1 MTTHASRL
9 ALALASVTAMLSIV
23 ALGAVPEA
31 EAKKAKIYACAAKK
45 GPDKGTMRWVRKG
58 KCQKGE
64 KAVKWNKRGPVGAA
78 GPQGQPGPAGPSGEG
93 ANQEALDALRL
104 QLEQQ
109 TARIANLETQLG
121 ALDTQFGALST
132 EFAAFQTVACAQ
144 LSTLTDQT
152 NLMGAALDGI
162 GLGGTIPPLLDLVN
176 PGAPT
181 ALPGFSC

>member
-1 MTTHASRL
+1 MPTHASRL
-9 ALALASVTAMLSIV
+9 ALALASVTAMLFIV
-23 ALGAVPEA
+23 SLGAVPEA
-31 EAKKAKIYACAAKK
+31 QAKKGKIHACAAKK

-58 KCQKGE
+58 KCHKGE
-64 KAVKWNKRGPVGAA
+64 KAVKWNKRGPAGTA

-93 ANQEALDALRL
+93 ANQQALDALRL

-109 TARIANLETQLG
+109 TARITDLETQLG
-121 ALDTQFGALST
+121 TLST

-152 NLMGAALDGI
+152 NLIGTALDGI